1 MNYGPS
7 MNLINE
13 NYNYV
18 RGGVYIYNTLK
29 VSNNYVV
36 EVILKQINTSKAL
49 AYFSINHDGWLAYI
63 DGRANPTKIT
73 KPKSYLMTI

>member
-36 EVILKQINTSKAL
+36 EVILKQITPQK
-49 AYFSINHDGWLAYI
+49 H
-63 DGRANPTKIT
+63 
-73 KPKSYLMTI
+73 